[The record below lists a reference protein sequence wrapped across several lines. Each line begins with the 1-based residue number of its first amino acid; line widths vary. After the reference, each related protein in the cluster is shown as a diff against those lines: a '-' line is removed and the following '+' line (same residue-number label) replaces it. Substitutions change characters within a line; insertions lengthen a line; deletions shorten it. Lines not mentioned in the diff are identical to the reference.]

1 MGDLITKP
9 MIDFWNSRYAEPE
22 FVYGTQPNVFFRET
36 IDTLPVG
43 KLLLPAEGE
52 GRNAVYAAQLGWDA
66 TAFDFSAEGRNK
78 ALQLA
83 EQRGVTIE
91 YTTQSS
97 LDFNPVAR
105 EYDAI
110 GLFYTHLPA
119 PLRADL
125 FPKLIRTLKPAGY
138 VTLEGFHKN
147 QPRYTSGGPK
157 DETMLFSVEELQQAF
172 GELTI
177 TLLED
182 RIVELN
188 EGSHHKGTAH
198 VVRMIA
204 FKK

>member
-1 MGDLITKP
+1 MEAY
-9 MIDFWNSRYAEPE
+9 WNSRYAEPE
-22 FVYGTQPNVFFRET
+22 FAYGTQPNVFFRET
-36 IDTLPVG
+36 IDTLPIG

-52 GRNAVYAAQLGWDA
+52 GRNAVYAAQLGWDV

-83 EQRGVTIE
+83 AQRGVTIQ

-97 LDFNPVAR
+97 QDFEPVDE

-119 PLRADL
+119 PLRTDL
-125 FPKLIRTLKPAGY
+125 FLKLIQALKPAGY
-138 VTLEGFHKN
+138 VILEAFHKN

-172 GELTI
+172 AELTI

-182 RIVELN
+182 RIVDLD
-188 EGSHHKGTAH
+188 EGPYHQGTAH

-204 FKK
+204 IKK